1 MQDTVTIALSDYNI
15 PEDVTPIDIC
25 GKEILVKSGLGLTET
40 VGFVD
45 SVASTVVDTETGD
58 YHPELFDFAFGAML
72 LMYYTNIALP
82 EDSGE
87 QFALVCQTDLC
98 FEVKKHLDTEQLD
111 SLRAAAEQKVAH
123 LLRCA
128 ENTLASKMTELLASF
143 AQLREMTQ
151 DVFANIG
158 GADLKA
164 MVDNLSGM
172 DEAALAK
179 AVLDRQYDTPG
190 DVDAQ

>member
-1 MQDTVTIALSDYNI
+1 MQNTVAIALSDFDI

-25 GKEILVKSGLGLTET
+25 GKEVLVKSGLSLTET
-40 VGFVD
+40 IGFVD
-45 SVASTVVDTETGD
+45 SVASTVVDGETGD

-87 QFALVCQTDLC
+87 QFDLVCHTDLC
-98 FEVKKHLDTEQLD
+98 FEIKKNIDTEQLD
-111 SLRAAAEQKVAH
+111 SLYAAAELKVAH
-123 LLRCA
+123 LVRCA

-151 DVFANIG
+151 DAFSNIG

-164 MVDNLSGM
+164 MVDNLAGIN
-172 DEAALAK
+172 EATLAK
-179 AVLDRQYDTPG
+179 AVLDHLESAN
-190 DVDAQ
+190 AQ

>member
-1 MQDTVTIALSDYNI
+1 MIEITPGDFNL

-25 GKEILVKSGLGLTET
+25 GKEVLVKSGLGLTET
-40 VGFVD
+40 IGFVD
-45 SVASTVVDTETGD
+45 SVASTVVDEETGD

-82 EDSGE
+82 EDSGV
-87 QFALVCQTDLC
+87 QFELVCHTDLC
-98 FEVKKHLDTEQLD
+98 FEVRKHLDIEQLD
-111 SLRAAAEQKVAH
+111 SLRAAAELKVAH

-128 ENTLASKMTELLASF
+128 ENTFASKMTELLASF

-151 DVFANIG
+151 DVFSNIG

-164 MVDNLSGM
+164 MVDNLACM
-172 DEAALAK
+172 DEAALAH
-179 AVLDRQYDTPG
+179 AVLAHQG
-190 DVDAQ
+190 DADA

>member
-1 MQDTVTIALSDYNI
+1 MQDTVTIALSDFDI
-15 PEDVTPIDIC
+15 PEDVTSIDIC
-25 GKEILVKSGLGLTET
+25 GKEVLVKSCLGLTET
-40 VGFVD
+40 IGFVD
-45 SVASTVVDTETGD
+45 SVASTVVDAETGD

-87 QFALVCQTDLC
+87 QFELVCHTDLC
-98 FEVKKHLDTEQLD
+98 FEVRKHLDNEELD
-111 SLRAAAEQKVAH
+111 SLRAAAELKIAH
-123 LLRCA
+123 LVRCA
-128 ENTLASKMTELLASF
+128 ENTLASKMADLLASF
-143 AQLREMTQ
+143 AQLQEMTQ

-164 MVDNLSGM
+164 MVDNLSGI
-172 DEAALAK
+172 DAAALAH

-190 DVDAQ
+190 GVDVQ

>member
-1 MQDTVTIALSDYNI
+1 MQDTVKITLCDFDI
-15 PEDVTPIDIC
+15 PEDATPIDIY
-25 GKEILVKSGLGLTET
+25 GKEVLVKTCLGLTET
-40 VGFVD
+40 IGFVD
-45 SVASTVVDTETGD
+45 SVATTVVDTESGD
-58 YHPELFDFAFGAML
+58 YHPELFDFAFDAML

-98 FEVKKHLDTEQLD
+98 FEVRKHLDIEQLD
-111 SLRAAAEQKVAH
+111 SLRAVAKLKVAY

-128 ENTLASKMTELLASF
+128 ENTLASKMADLLASF
-143 AQLREMTQ
+143 AQLQEMTQ

-172 DEAALAK
+172 DEAILAK
-179 AVLDRQYDTPG
+179 AVLAHQG
-190 DVDAQ
+190 DADA